1 MGNKRIRQNKRRR
14 KGKDSRKWIGI
25 LSVFILGVG
34 LISFY
39 KGKQYISKTNK
50 PNKNVK
56 VQQKV
61 VSVHN
66 NKPQKKFVGT
76 NDEGKKYTYD
86 AKKIS
91 ERITK
96 RHYFNNGEKIV
107 FLTFDDGS
115 SPSVTPQVLKVLKE
129 EDVKAT
135 FFLIGQVIEQGGDA
149 SKKLV
154 KEIFNSGHAIANH
167 SYSHDYNILYPN
179 SKLDIEAFKKDF
191 EKNDCILKSILGENF
206 STRVLRCPGG
216 YRTWKGMNP
225 LNDYLNK
232 TNKVSVDWNALS
244 KDAEGKPKKAEE
256 LADLAI
262 ESSKG
267 KDVVILLMHDARGK
281 EETAKALPKVIKYFK
296 SKGYKFKTLS

>member
-1 MGNKRIRQNKRRR
+1 MGNSRMRQNKRRR
-14 KGKDSRKWIGI
+14 KSARKWIYIALI
-25 LSVFILGVG
+25 LILGAG
-34 LISFY
+34 GIGFY
-39 KGKQYISKTNK
+39 KGKQYIAKTNK
-50 PNKNVK
+50 TNKNVK

-96 RHYFNNGEKIV
+96 RHYSNNGEKIV

-129 EDVKAT
+129 ENVKAT
-135 FFLIGQVIEQGGDA
+135 FFLIGEVIEQGGDA
-149 SKKLV
+149 SRNLV
-154 KEIFNSGHAIANH
+154 KEIFNSGHAIGNH
-167 SYSHDYNILYPN
+167 SYSHNYDILYPKGN
-179 SKLDIEAFKKDF
+179 LDLEAFKKEF
-191 EKNDCILKSILGENF
+191 KKNDDILKSILGENF
-206 STRVLRCPGG
+206 STRILRCPGG
-216 YRTWKGMNP
+216 YRTWKGMEP

-232 TNKVSVDWNALS
+232 TNKVSIDWNALS
-244 KDAEGKPKKAEE
+244 KDAEGNPKKAKE
-256 LADLAI
+256 LANLAI

>member
-1 MGNKRIRQNKRRR
+1 MVNKRTRQNNSRTKR
-14 KGKDSRKWIGI
+14 KKVSKWIGI
-25 LSVFILGVG
+25 LSVVTLLVVLVG
-34 LISFY
+34 FY
-39 KGKQYISKTNK
+39 KGKQYITKQPKDNK
-50 PNKNVK
+50 HVK
-56 VQQKV
+56 VQKEAV
-61 VSVHN
+61 AVHN

-91 ERITK
+91 QRITN
-96 RHYFNNGEKIV
+96 RNYSNYGEKIV

-115 SPSVTPQVLKVLKE
+115 SPSVTPEVLKVLKE

-135 FFLIGQVIEQGGDA
+135 FFLIGEVIEQGGDA

-216 YRTWKGMNP
+216 YRTWKGMSP

-232 TNKVSVDWNALS
+232 NNKISVDWNALS

-262 ESSKG
+262 GSSKG
-267 KDVVILLMHDARGK
+267 KDIVVLLMHDARGK

-296 SKGYKFKTLS
+296 DKGYKFKTLS

>member
-1 MGNKRIRQNKRRR
+1 MGNKRMEQNHRRR
-14 KGKDSRKWIGI
+14 KGKDSKKWVGI
-25 LSVFILGVG
+25 LSIFILGIG
-34 LISFY
+34 LIGFC
-39 KGKQYISKTNK
+39 KGKQYILKTNK
-50 PNKNVK
+50 PTKNVK
-56 VQQKV
+56 VQENV

-66 NKPQKKFVGT
+66 NKLQKKFVGT
-76 NDEGKKYTYD
+76 SDEGKKYTYD

-91 ERITK
+91 QRITNK
-96 RHYFNNGEKIV
+96 YYSNHGEKIV

-115 SPSVTPQVLKVLKE
+115 SPSVTPEVLKVLKE

-135 FFLIGQVIEQGGDA
+135 FFLIGRVIERGGEA
-149 SKKLV
+149 SRNLV

-191 EKNDCILKSILGENF
+191 EKNDHILKGILGENF

-232 TNKVSVDWNALS
+232 TNKVSIDWNALS

-267 KDVVILLMHDARGK
+267 KDVVVLLMHDADGK